1 MTAPAGQLRVDDYAA
16 LCDKVR
22 LLCGVDLMQYRRG
35 QMERRVLT
43 WVQRRGAAR
52 LGRLVI
58 GTSEHVA
65 DPRALGLTPTHRCIY
80 RKG

>member
-1 MTAPAGQLRVDDYAA
+1 
-16 LCDKVR
+16 
-22 LLCGVDLMQYRRG
+22 MQYRRG